1 MSESKRGKRAGPD
14 DGAPVDG
21 GRSTRS
27 NDRRTPLLKAVRV
40 IEWMA
45 DTVQPSYG
53 VREIAQ
59 GIGMAPSTTHRLLNM
74 LEEAGLLDTEEAGR
88 YCFSLRFVG
97 LATRLSQVRHPLF
110 QEARRCCRKLA
121 DESGESIYIGMYE
134 AKTHQFM
141 YTECIESRNPITY
154 TMPTFR
160 MMPLYPGAGGVS
172 ILAFLPS
179 DEQQEVLTD
188 LPLTRVTDRTITD
201 RRQVRKFL
209 DTTAGHGFVV
219 SVSQRIPGGAGVG
232 APLFGPDGSVQGN
245 IVMAL
250 PEDRLARYEANELGR
265 AVKAAA
271 DSASA
276 AALARRPALAAP

>member
-1 MSESKRGKRAGPD
+1 MGASRRSQGSGP
-14 DGAPVDG
+14 GDG
-21 GRSTRS
+21 GTAEPSLPVRP

-45 DTVQPSYG
+45 DSVQPSYG
-53 VREIAQ
+53 VREVAQ

-74 LEEAGLLDTEEAGR
+74 LEEAGLVDTDETGR
-88 YCFSLRFVG
+88 YSFSLRFVG

-110 QEARRCCRKLA
+110 QEALRRCRVLA
-121 DESGESIYIGMYE
+121 DETGESIYIGMYE
-134 AKTHQFM
+134 AKTQHFM

-160 MMPLYPGAGGVS
+160 MMPLYPGAGGAS
-172 ILAFLPS
+172 ILAFLPR
-179 DEQQEVLTD
+179 DEQEAVLAN
-188 LPLTRVTDRTITD
+188 LPLTRVTDRTLTD
-201 RRQVRKFL
+201 RRQIRKFL
-209 DTTAGHGFVV
+209 DATADQGFVV

-245 IVMAL
+245 VVMAL
-250 PEDRLARYEANELGR
+250 PEDRLARYHANELGR

-271 DSASA
+271 DSSSSAAMVVEASA
-276 AALARRPALAAP
+276 AS